1 MEVTQEGLAVPGRV
15 QQGTVRLDSTFTEVV
30 GEDRCRRTFCLKVN
44 RVLFYDH
51 PREELPKGMTGQV
64 ILAGSGM
71 EELEISLCSAL
82 ITGPI

>member
-15 QQGTVRLDSTFTEVV
+15 QQGTVRLGSTFTEVV
-30 GEDRCRRTFCLKVN
+30 GEDRCRRTFCLTVKKIF
-44 RVLFYDH
+44 FYEHLWD
-51 PREELPKGMTGQV
+51 ELPRGMTGKL

-71 EELEISLCSAL
+71 EQLEKSLCPAI